1 MGYVLSLPG
10 VSTVVIGCSSPAEV
24 DENAAIAR
32 TFQPLDEPS
41 MRGLEQRTYPRY
53 GVITGYKRPV

>member
-24 DENAAIAR
+24 DINADNAVSFEPLAEAVMRAIEER
-32 TFQPLDEPS
+32 TRPGAGFFTS
-41 MRGLEQRTYPRY
+41 
-53 GVITGYKRPV
+53 YKRPA